1 VRELIPWALIP
12 RLAVDSQWMGEL
24 PHQVQVQMPT
34 EMSYLELTLLWLGWV
49 VLAEALEKV
58 VVKAEA
64 MRMAMNLLVWQWTL
78 RSLLMAK

>member
-12 RLAVDSQWMGEL
+12 RLAADSQWMGEL
-24 PHQVQVQMPT
+24 PHQVQVQMTT